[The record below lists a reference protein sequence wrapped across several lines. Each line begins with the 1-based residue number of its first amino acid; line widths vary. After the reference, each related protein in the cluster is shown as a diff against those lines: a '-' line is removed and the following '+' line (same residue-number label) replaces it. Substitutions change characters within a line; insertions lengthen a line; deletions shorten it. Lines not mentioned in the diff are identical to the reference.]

1 MIVPCFFLRNADFLP
16 TSHIYSFNLLCFMK
30 LCMLCI
36 IQVLVYN
43 WSCSIKMT
51 GSEVWW
57 CLPESLLATMLC
69 YREEMPLYL
78 HWVSWENN
86 PCCMTRKC
94 LNTAPVDSLEHFFA
108 WILGN
113 YINFVM
119 NLIYRTLSL
128 NWSEDKVLG
137 CCWSCATQVMNLN
150 WSKESVQR
158 MNVNLFFCS
167 RWSGSPKFFR
177 K

>member
-1 MIVPCFFLRNADFLP
+1 MLIFLP
-16 TSHIYSFNLLCFMK
+16 LFISILLIFFVLWSYVCYVLSK
-30 LCMLCI
+30 CLCI
-36 IQVLVYN
+36 TDLVLSR
-43 WSCSIKMT
+43 WQI

-94 LNTAPVDSLEHFFA
+94 LKTAPVDSLEDFFA

-128 NWSEDKVLG
+128 NWSENKVLG
-137 CCWSCATQVMNLN
+137 CSWSCATQVMNLS
-150 WSKESVQR
+150 WSKESVQM
-158 MNVNLFFCS
+158 MNVNLYFCS
-167 RWSGSPKFFR
+167 RWSGSPKFFVNNLLG
-177 K
+177 